1 MAPAITLTQE
11 EKDLAVAEA
20 LRAKTEREK
29 GTSAEIKDS
38 KVLLEMSPE
47 MREALSKG
55 IAESMKAMFDK
66 EVTARQKKTGE
77 TFREA
82 NLAITSAVET
92 KLQKRARQQKE
103 NEFIALYARG
113 RAYKDKKDVE
123 KAYEMEAEYL
133 GRETRGKKLLEER
146 AMGGSTAGDEF
157 IPEVFET
164 RVIENIEELGLARK
178 QCLNIPMTTDTH
190 KFPKISTNIIAYEV
204 AAGNQITASDL
215 VTAQVTLS
223 SRKLATITA
232 MFNELLLNANPAIGD
247 ILTRMASLAFANKE
261 DTLVFTGASSSV
273 VGVLESTT
281 NVVVEGGA
289 TNSGKD
295 TLAEITFDDLFA
307 MVDALGSQYINNNC
321 AFYFNKKVLLYLRQL
336 KASTAGTYLWT
347 EPSNG
352 NPGTIAGF
360 PYYTSSVMPSAP
372 AANTPFAFFGDL
384 SNYYFGDRQQMSVAL
399 GTEGTVGSDNLFEK
413 DMSAIRTLEHVGMV
427 GADFNA
433 FSILKTSTT

>member
-1 MAPAITLTQE
+1 MAPIVLTQE
-11 EKDLAVAEA
+11 EKDLALAEA
-20 LRAKTEREK
+20 LKTKETREK
-29 GTSAEIKDS
+29 GTSAEIKPDQ

-55 IAESMKAMFDK
+55 IADSMKDLWSNEIELRK
-66 EVTARQKKTGE
+66 KKTGE
-77 TFREA
+77 SHREA
-82 NLAITSAVET
+82 SAVLSGVAET
-92 KLQKRARQQKE
+92 SFQKRARQQKE
-103 NEFIALYARG
+103 NEFIALYTRG
-113 RAYKDKKDVE
+113 RALKQKEDVQ
-123 KAYEMEAEYL
+123 KAYELEAEYL
-133 GRETRGKKLLEER
+133 GRETRGKKLLEQR

-178 QCLNIPMTTDTH
+178 NCLNIPMTTDTH

-204 AAGNQITASDL
+204 AAGAQITASDL

-232 MFNELLLNANPAIGD
+232 MYNELILNANPAIGD

-261 DTLVFTGASSSV
+261 DTLVFTGASSTV
-273 VGVLESTT
+273 TGVLESTAVT
-281 NVVVEGGA
+281 YIMGGSSS
-289 TNSGKD
+289 SGKD
-295 TLAEITFDDLFA
+295 TLAEITFDDLFGL
-307 MVDALGSQYINNNC
+307 VDALGSQYINNRC
-321 AFYFNKKVLLYLRQL
+321 AFYFNKKVLLHLRQL
-336 KASTAGTYLWT
+336 KATDSGTYLWT

-372 AANTPFAFFGDL
+372 AANTAFAFFGDL
-384 SNYYFGDRQQMSVAL
+384 SNYYFGDRQQMQVAL

-427 GADFNA
+427 GADFNGLA
-433 FSILKTSTT
+433 VLKTSTT